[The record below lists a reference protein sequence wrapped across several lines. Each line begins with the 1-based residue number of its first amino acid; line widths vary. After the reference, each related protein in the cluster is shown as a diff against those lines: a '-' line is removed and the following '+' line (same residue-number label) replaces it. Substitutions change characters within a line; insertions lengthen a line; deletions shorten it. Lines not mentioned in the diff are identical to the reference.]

1 MKNFS
6 VRSSLLLIVLFSQP
20 LLAKTL
26 EPNECLKN
34 LRSGI
39 ESIKYR
45 ASIDVL
51 QKHLSGLL
59 IFKRM
64 DDSSIRAV
72 FMNEVGAT
80 FFDITFCNDSYHYN
94 YVMKS
99 LDKKSV
105 KKTVAKDLGM
115 ILMRG
120 IYKGRPSCI
129 TSHEHSY
136 ITLRLQ
142 SKGTVRYTTTPDCAP
157 VELIENMG
165 RKKAVISVRQF
176 YTAKVSMPDSI
187 FVQHHTVHFTISLK
201 QFNAEE

>member
-34 LRSGI
+34 LRTGI

-80 FFDITFCNDSYHYN
+80 FFDITFYNDSYHYN

-129 TSHEHSY
+129 TSLEHSY

>member
-26 EPNECLKN
+26 EPDECLKN

-80 FFDITFCNDSYHYN
+80 FFDITFYNDSYHYN

-129 TSHEHSY
+129 TSLEHSY

>member
-20 LLAKTL
+20 IFAKTL
-26 EPNECLKN
+26 EPDECLKN

-45 ASIDVL
+45 TSIDVL

-80 FFDITFCNDSYHYN
+80 FFDITFYNDSYHYN

-129 TSHEHSY
+129 TSLEHSY